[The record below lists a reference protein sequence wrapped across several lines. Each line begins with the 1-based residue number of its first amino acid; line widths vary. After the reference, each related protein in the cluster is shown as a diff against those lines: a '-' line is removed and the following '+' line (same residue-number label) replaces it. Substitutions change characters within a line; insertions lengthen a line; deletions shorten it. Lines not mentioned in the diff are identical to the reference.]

1 MNEIMKTNPP
11 SRLAKKLISLSEA
24 DNWEEAKNEWKMGRY
39 YHISD
44 HCSCLCSSK
53 GVHDMTVIEN
63 IFNTNQM
70 HICNSCA
77 SLYFG
82 IQESLKIEST
92 VVIMDFFR
100 VFITAPISLTVL
112 FLLAKLMGNKQMSEL
127 NMFDYINGI
136 TIGSIAAEL
145 ATGEFTDIYDGVMAM
160 VIYSLIAIM
169 LTFLSQKSLLLRR
182 FITGKSII
190 IYDNG
195 KFYNKNLSTAKID
208 INEILVM
215 CRSKGYF
222 NFDEIQTVILESNG
236 QLSILP
242 KDKNRPL
249 TPDDMK
255 ITVLQSGVE
264 AVVIQDGK
272 VLERNLKATGNNI
285 EWLKKELKKQNIKTS
300 EVFIAFCDNNNTLKV
315 HKKVKSNPTNDI
327 FD

>member
-1 MNEIMKTNPP
+1 
-11 SRLAKKLISLSEA
+11 
-24 DNWEEAKNEWKMGRY
+24 
-39 YHISD
+39 
-44 HCSCLCSSK
+44 
-53 GVHDMTVIEN
+53 
-63 IFNTNQM
+63 
-70 HICNSCA
+70 
-77 SLYFG
+77 
-82 IQESLKIEST
+82 
-92 VVIMDFFR
+92 MDFFR

-285 EWLKKELKKQNIKTS
+285 EWLKKELKKQI
-300 EVFIAFCDNNNTLKV
+300 
-315 HKKVKSNPTNDI
+315 
-327 FD
+327 

>member
-1 MNEIMKTNPP
+1 
-11 SRLAKKLISLSEA
+11 
-24 DNWEEAKNEWKMGRY
+24 
-39 YHISD
+39 
-44 HCSCLCSSK
+44 
-53 GVHDMTVIEN
+53 
-63 IFNTNQM
+63 
-70 HICNSCA
+70 
-77 SLYFG
+77 
-82 IQESLKIEST
+82 
-92 VVIMDFFR
+92 MDFFR

-300 EVFIAFCDNNNTLKV
+300 EVFIAFCDNNNTPKV

>member
-1 MNEIMKTNPP
+1 
-11 SRLAKKLISLSEA
+11 
-24 DNWEEAKNEWKMGRY
+24 
-39 YHISD
+39 
-44 HCSCLCSSK
+44 
-53 GVHDMTVIEN
+53 
-63 IFNTNQM
+63 
-70 HICNSCA
+70 
-77 SLYFG
+77 
-82 IQESLKIEST
+82 
-92 VVIMDFFR
+92 MDFFR

-208 INEILVM
+208 INETLVM

-285 EWLKKELKKQNIKTS
+285 EWLKKELKKQNIKIS

>member
-1 MNEIMKTNPP
+1 
-11 SRLAKKLISLSEA
+11 
-24 DNWEEAKNEWKMGRY
+24 
-39 YHISD
+39 
-44 HCSCLCSSK
+44 
-53 GVHDMTVIEN
+53 
-63 IFNTNQM
+63 
-70 HICNSCA
+70 
-77 SLYFG
+77 
-82 IQESLKIEST
+82 
-92 VVIMDFFR
+92 MDFFR

-255 ITVLQSGVE
+255 ITVLQSDVE

-285 EWLKKELKKQNIKTS
+285 EWLKKELKKQNIKK
-300 EVFIAFCDNNNTLKV
+300 EF
-315 HKKVKSNPTNDI
+315 
-327 FD
+327 

>member
-1 MNEIMKTNPP
+1 
-11 SRLAKKLISLSEA
+11 
-24 DNWEEAKNEWKMGRY
+24 
-39 YHISD
+39 
-44 HCSCLCSSK
+44 
-53 GVHDMTVIEN
+53 
-63 IFNTNQM
+63 
-70 HICNSCA
+70 
-77 SLYFG
+77 
-82 IQESLKIEST
+82 
-92 VVIMDFFR
+92 
-100 VFITAPISLTVL
+100 
-112 FLLAKLMGNKQMSEL
+112 MSEL

-255 ITVLQSGVE
+255 ITVLQSSVE

-285 EWLKKELKKQNIKTS
+285 EWLKKNSKANIKQAK
-300 EVFIAFCDNNNTLKV
+300 FHCFCDNNNTLKV

>member
-1 MNEIMKTNPP
+1 
-11 SRLAKKLISLSEA
+11 
-24 DNWEEAKNEWKMGRY
+24 
-39 YHISD
+39 
-44 HCSCLCSSK
+44 
-53 GVHDMTVIEN
+53 
-63 IFNTNQM
+63 
-70 HICNSCA
+70 
-77 SLYFG
+77 
-82 IQESLKIEST
+82 
-92 VVIMDFFR
+92 
-100 VFITAPISLTVL
+100 
-112 FLLAKLMGNKQMSEL
+112 MSEL

-255 ITVLQSGVE
+255 ITVLQSSVE

-285 EWLKKELKKQNIKTS
+285 EWLKKNS
-300 EVFIAFCDNNNTLKV
+300 
-315 HKKVKSNPTNDI
+315 KSKI
-327 FD
+327 

>member
-1 MNEIMKTNPP
+1 
-11 SRLAKKLISLSEA
+11 
-24 DNWEEAKNEWKMGRY
+24 
-39 YHISD
+39 
-44 HCSCLCSSK
+44 
-53 GVHDMTVIEN
+53 
-63 IFNTNQM
+63 
-70 HICNSCA
+70 
-77 SLYFG
+77 
-82 IQESLKIEST
+82 
-92 VVIMDFFR
+92 MDFFR
-100 VFITAPISLTVL
+100 VFITAPISLIVL

-300 EVFIAFCDNNNTLKV
+300 EVFIAFCDNNNTLKI
-315 HKKVKSNPTNDI
+315 HKKVKSNTTNDI

>member
-1 MNEIMKTNPP
+1 
-11 SRLAKKLISLSEA
+11 
-24 DNWEEAKNEWKMGRY
+24 
-39 YHISD
+39 
-44 HCSCLCSSK
+44 
-53 GVHDMTVIEN
+53 
-63 IFNTNQM
+63 
-70 HICNSCA
+70 
-77 SLYFG
+77 
-82 IQESLKIEST
+82 
-92 VVIMDFFR
+92 MDFFR

-300 EVFIAFCDNNNTLKV
+300 EVFIAFATITTL
-315 HKKVKSNPTNDI
+315 
-327 FD
+327 

>member
-1 MNEIMKTNPP
+1 
-11 SRLAKKLISLSEA
+11 
-24 DNWEEAKNEWKMGRY
+24 
-39 YHISD
+39 
-44 HCSCLCSSK
+44 
-53 GVHDMTVIEN
+53 
-63 IFNTNQM
+63 
-70 HICNSCA
+70 
-77 SLYFG
+77 
-82 IQESLKIEST
+82 
-92 VVIMDFFR
+92 MDFFR
-100 VFITAPISLTVL
+100 VFVTAPISLIVL

-160 VIYSLIAIM
+160 VIYSLVAIL
-169 LTFLSQKSLLLRR
+169 LTVLSQKSLSLRR

-190 IYDNG
+190 IFDNG

-222 NFDEIQTVILESNG
+222 NFDEIQTIILESNG

-272 VLERNLKATGNNI
+272 ILEKNLKATGNNI
-285 EWLKKELKKQNIKTS
+285 EWLKKELKKQNTKIS

-315 HKKVKSNPTNDI
+315 HKKNDSQPKNDI

>member
-1 MNEIMKTNPP
+1 
-11 SRLAKKLISLSEA
+11 
-24 DNWEEAKNEWKMGRY
+24 
-39 YHISD
+39 
-44 HCSCLCSSK
+44 
-53 GVHDMTVIEN
+53 
-63 IFNTNQM
+63 
-70 HICNSCA
+70 
-77 SLYFG
+77 
-82 IQESLKIEST
+82 
-92 VVIMDFFR
+92 MDFFR
-100 VFITAPISLTVL
+100 VFITAPISLIVL

-160 VIYSLIAIM
+160 VIYSLIAIL

-236 QLSILP
+236 QISILP

-285 EWLKKELKKQNIKTS
+285 EWLKKELKKQNIKAS
-300 EVFIAFCDNNNTLKV
+300 EVFIAFCDNSNTLKV

>member
-1 MNEIMKTNPP
+1 
-11 SRLAKKLISLSEA
+11 
-24 DNWEEAKNEWKMGRY
+24 
-39 YHISD
+39 
-44 HCSCLCSSK
+44 
-53 GVHDMTVIEN
+53 
-63 IFNTNQM
+63 
-70 HICNSCA
+70 
-77 SLYFG
+77 
-82 IQESLKIEST
+82 
-92 VVIMDFFR
+92 MDFFR

-285 EWLKKELKKQNIKTS
+285 EWLKKRTQKAKYKNERSFHCFLRQ
-300 EVFIAFCDNNNTLKV
+300 
-315 HKKVKSNPTNDI
+315 
-327 FD
+327 

>member
-1 MNEIMKTNPP
+1 
-11 SRLAKKLISLSEA
+11 
-24 DNWEEAKNEWKMGRY
+24 
-39 YHISD
+39 
-44 HCSCLCSSK
+44 
-53 GVHDMTVIEN
+53 
-63 IFNTNQM
+63 
-70 HICNSCA
+70 
-77 SLYFG
+77 
-82 IQESLKIEST
+82 
-92 VVIMDFFR
+92 MDFFR

-300 EVFIAFCDNNNTLKV
+300 EVFSAFCDNNNTLKV

>member
-1 MNEIMKTNPP
+1 
-11 SRLAKKLISLSEA
+11 
-24 DNWEEAKNEWKMGRY
+24 
-39 YHISD
+39 
-44 HCSCLCSSK
+44 
-53 GVHDMTVIEN
+53 
-63 IFNTNQM
+63 
-70 HICNSCA
+70 
-77 SLYFG
+77 
-82 IQESLKIEST
+82 
-92 VVIMDFFR
+92 MDFFR
-100 VFITAPISLTVL
+100 VFITAPISLIVL
-112 FLLAKLMGNKQMSEL
+112 FLLAKLMGNKQISEL

-160 VIYSLIAIM
+160 VIYSLIAIL

-300 EVFIAFCDNNNTLKV
+300 EVFIAFCDNSNTLKV

>member
-1 MNEIMKTNPP
+1 
-11 SRLAKKLISLSEA
+11 
-24 DNWEEAKNEWKMGRY
+24 
-39 YHISD
+39 
-44 HCSCLCSSK
+44 
-53 GVHDMTVIEN
+53 
-63 IFNTNQM
+63 
-70 HICNSCA
+70 
-77 SLYFG
+77 
-82 IQESLKIEST
+82 
-92 VVIMDFFR
+92 MDFFR

-300 EVFIAFCDNNNTLKV
+300 EVFIAFCDNTNTLKI

>member
-1 MNEIMKTNPP
+1 
-11 SRLAKKLISLSEA
+11 
-24 DNWEEAKNEWKMGRY
+24 
-39 YHISD
+39 
-44 HCSCLCSSK
+44 
-53 GVHDMTVIEN
+53 
-63 IFNTNQM
+63 
-70 HICNSCA
+70 
-77 SLYFG
+77 
-82 IQESLKIEST
+82 
-92 VVIMDFFR
+92 MDFFR

-285 EWLKKELKKQNIKTS
+285 EWLKKELKKQNIKGIGIT
-300 EVFIAFCDNNNTLKV
+300 INKIGKNT
-315 HKKVKSNPTNDI
+315 
-327 FD
+327 

>member
-1 MNEIMKTNPP
+1 
-11 SRLAKKLISLSEA
+11 
-24 DNWEEAKNEWKMGRY
+24 
-39 YHISD
+39 
-44 HCSCLCSSK
+44 
-53 GVHDMTVIEN
+53 
-63 IFNTNQM
+63 
-70 HICNSCA
+70 
-77 SLYFG
+77 
-82 IQESLKIEST
+82 
-92 VVIMDFFR
+92 MDFFR

-300 EVFIAFCDNNNTLKV
+300 EVFIVFCDNNNTLKV

>member
-1 MNEIMKTNPP
+1 
-11 SRLAKKLISLSEA
+11 
-24 DNWEEAKNEWKMGRY
+24 
-39 YHISD
+39 
-44 HCSCLCSSK
+44 
-53 GVHDMTVIEN
+53 
-63 IFNTNQM
+63 
-70 HICNSCA
+70 
-77 SLYFG
+77 
-82 IQESLKIEST
+82 
-92 VVIMDFFR
+92 MDFFR

-300 EVFIAFCDNNNTLKV
+300 ENERSFHCFLRQ
-315 HKKVKSNPTNDI
+315 
-327 FD
+327 

>member
-1 MNEIMKTNPP
+1 
-11 SRLAKKLISLSEA
+11 
-24 DNWEEAKNEWKMGRY
+24 
-39 YHISD
+39 
-44 HCSCLCSSK
+44 
-53 GVHDMTVIEN
+53 
-63 IFNTNQM
+63 
-70 HICNSCA
+70 
-77 SLYFG
+77 
-82 IQESLKIEST
+82 
-92 VVIMDFFR
+92 
-100 VFITAPISLTVL
+100 
-112 FLLAKLMGNKQMSEL
+112 MSEL

-222 NFDEIQTVILESNG
+222 NFDEIQTIILESNG

-242 KDKNRPL
+242 KGKNRPL

-300 EVFIAFCDNNNTLKV
+300 EVSLLLRQ
-315 HKKVKSNPTNDI
+315 
-327 FD
+327 

>member
-1 MNEIMKTNPP
+1 
-11 SRLAKKLISLSEA
+11 
-24 DNWEEAKNEWKMGRY
+24 
-39 YHISD
+39 
-44 HCSCLCSSK
+44 
-53 GVHDMTVIEN
+53 
-63 IFNTNQM
+63 
-70 HICNSCA
+70 
-77 SLYFG
+77 
-82 IQESLKIEST
+82 
-92 VVIMDFFR
+92 MDFFR

-249 TPDDMK
+249 TPDDME
-255 ITVLQSGVE
+255 ITVLQSGVD

-300 EVFIAFCDNNNTLKV
+300 EVSIAFCDNNNTLKV
-315 HKKVKSNPTNDI
+315 HKRVKSNPTNDI

>member
-1 MNEIMKTNPP
+1 
-11 SRLAKKLISLSEA
+11 
-24 DNWEEAKNEWKMGRY
+24 
-39 YHISD
+39 
-44 HCSCLCSSK
+44 
-53 GVHDMTVIEN
+53 
-63 IFNTNQM
+63 
-70 HICNSCA
+70 
-77 SLYFG
+77 
-82 IQESLKIEST
+82 
-92 VVIMDFFR
+92 MDFFR
-100 VFITAPISLTVL
+100 VFITAPISLIVL

-236 QLSILP
+236 QLSILQ

>member
-1 MNEIMKTNPP
+1 
-11 SRLAKKLISLSEA
+11 
-24 DNWEEAKNEWKMGRY
+24 
-39 YHISD
+39 
-44 HCSCLCSSK
+44 
-53 GVHDMTVIEN
+53 
-63 IFNTNQM
+63 
-70 HICNSCA
+70 
-77 SLYFG
+77 
-82 IQESLKIEST
+82 
-92 VVIMDFFR
+92 MDFFR

-300 EVFIAFCDNNNTLKV
+300 EVFIAFCDNNNNLKV

>member
-1 MNEIMKTNPP
+1 
-11 SRLAKKLISLSEA
+11 
-24 DNWEEAKNEWKMGRY
+24 
-39 YHISD
+39 
-44 HCSCLCSSK
+44 
-53 GVHDMTVIEN
+53 
-63 IFNTNQM
+63 
-70 HICNSCA
+70 
-77 SLYFG
+77 
-82 IQESLKIEST
+82 
-92 VVIMDFFR
+92 MDFFR

-169 LTFLSQKSLLLRR
+169 LTFLSQKSLFLRR

-285 EWLKKELKKQNIKTS
+285 EWLKKELKKQNIKTR

>member
-1 MNEIMKTNPP
+1 
-11 SRLAKKLISLSEA
+11 
-24 DNWEEAKNEWKMGRY
+24 
-39 YHISD
+39 
-44 HCSCLCSSK
+44 
-53 GVHDMTVIEN
+53 
-63 IFNTNQM
+63 
-70 HICNSCA
+70 
-77 SLYFG
+77 
-82 IQESLKIEST
+82 
-92 VVIMDFFR
+92 MDFFR

-264 AVVIQDGK
+264 AVVIQEGK

-285 EWLKKELKKQNIKTS
+285 EWLKKNS
-300 EVFIAFCDNNNTLKV
+300 
-315 HKKVKSNPTNDI
+315 KSKI
-327 FD
+327 

>member
-1 MNEIMKTNPP
+1 
-11 SRLAKKLISLSEA
+11 
-24 DNWEEAKNEWKMGRY
+24 
-39 YHISD
+39 
-44 HCSCLCSSK
+44 
-53 GVHDMTVIEN
+53 
-63 IFNTNQM
+63 
-70 HICNSCA
+70 
-77 SLYFG
+77 
-82 IQESLKIEST
+82 
-92 VVIMDFFR
+92 MDFFR

-160 VIYSLIAIM
+160 VIYSLI
-169 LTFLSQKSLLLRR
+169 LRR

>member
-1 MNEIMKTNPP
+1 
-11 SRLAKKLISLSEA
+11 
-24 DNWEEAKNEWKMGRY
+24 
-39 YHISD
+39 
-44 HCSCLCSSK
+44 
-53 GVHDMTVIEN
+53 
-63 IFNTNQM
+63 
-70 HICNSCA
+70 
-77 SLYFG
+77 
-82 IQESLKIEST
+82 
-92 VVIMDFFR
+92 MDFFR

-300 EVFIAFCDNNNTLKV
+300 EVFNAFCDNNNTLKV

>member
-1 MNEIMKTNPP
+1 
-11 SRLAKKLISLSEA
+11 
-24 DNWEEAKNEWKMGRY
+24 
-39 YHISD
+39 
-44 HCSCLCSSK
+44 
-53 GVHDMTVIEN
+53 
-63 IFNTNQM
+63 
-70 HICNSCA
+70 
-77 SLYFG
+77 
-82 IQESLKIEST
+82 
-92 VVIMDFFR
+92 MDFFR
-100 VFITAPISLTVL
+100 VFITAPISLIVL

-160 VIYSLIAIM
+160 VIYSLVAIL
-169 LTFLSQKSLLLRR
+169 LTVLSQKSLVLRR

-190 IYDNG
+190 IFDNG
-195 KFYNKNLSTAKID
+195 KFYNKNLKTAKID

-222 NFDEIQTVILESNG
+222 NFDEIQTIVLESNG

-272 VLERNLKATGNNI
+272 VLSKNLRATGNNA
-285 EWLKKELKKQNIKTS
+285 EWLKKELNKQHTKI
-300 EVFIAFCDNNNTLKV
+300 FMGGGAF
-315 HKKVKSNPTNDI
+315 
-327 FD
+327 

>member
-1 MNEIMKTNPP
+1 
-11 SRLAKKLISLSEA
+11 
-24 DNWEEAKNEWKMGRY
+24 
-39 YHISD
+39 
-44 HCSCLCSSK
+44 
-53 GVHDMTVIEN
+53 
-63 IFNTNQM
+63 
-70 HICNSCA
+70 
-77 SLYFG
+77 
-82 IQESLKIEST
+82 
-92 VVIMDFFR
+92 MDFFR

-285 EWLKKELKKQNIKTS
+285 EWLKKELKKQNIKK
-300 EVFIAFCDNNNTLKV
+300 EF
-315 HKKVKSNPTNDI
+315 
-327 FD
+327 

>member
-1 MNEIMKTNPP
+1 
-11 SRLAKKLISLSEA
+11 
-24 DNWEEAKNEWKMGRY
+24 
-39 YHISD
+39 
-44 HCSCLCSSK
+44 
-53 GVHDMTVIEN
+53 
-63 IFNTNQM
+63 
-70 HICNSCA
+70 
-77 SLYFG
+77 
-82 IQESLKIEST
+82 
-92 VVIMDFFR
+92 MDFFR

-236 QLSILP
+236 QLLILP

-285 EWLKKELKKQNIKTS
+285 EWLKKELKKQNIKK
-300 EVFIAFCDNNNTLKV
+300 EF
-315 HKKVKSNPTNDI
+315 
-327 FD
+327 

>member
-1 MNEIMKTNPP
+1 
-11 SRLAKKLISLSEA
+11 
-24 DNWEEAKNEWKMGRY
+24 
-39 YHISD
+39 
-44 HCSCLCSSK
+44 
-53 GVHDMTVIEN
+53 
-63 IFNTNQM
+63 
-70 HICNSCA
+70 
-77 SLYFG
+77 
-82 IQESLKIEST
+82 
-92 VVIMDFFR
+92 MDFFR

-160 VIYSLIAIM
+160 VIYSFIAIM

-300 EVFIAFCDNNNTLKV
+300 EVFIAFCDNKNTLKV

>member
-1 MNEIMKTNPP
+1 
-11 SRLAKKLISLSEA
+11 
-24 DNWEEAKNEWKMGRY
+24 
-39 YHISD
+39 
-44 HCSCLCSSK
+44 
-53 GVHDMTVIEN
+53 
-63 IFNTNQM
+63 
-70 HICNSCA
+70 
-77 SLYFG
+77 
-82 IQESLKIEST
+82 
-92 VVIMDFFR
+92 
-100 VFITAPISLTVL
+100 
-112 FLLAKLMGNKQMSEL
+112 MSEL

-285 EWLKKELKKQNIKTS
+285 EWLKKRTQKAKYKNKRSFHCFLRQ
-300 EVFIAFCDNNNTLKV
+300 
-315 HKKVKSNPTNDI
+315 
-327 FD
+327 

>member
-1 MNEIMKTNPP
+1 
-11 SRLAKKLISLSEA
+11 
-24 DNWEEAKNEWKMGRY
+24 
-39 YHISD
+39 
-44 HCSCLCSSK
+44 
-53 GVHDMTVIEN
+53 
-63 IFNTNQM
+63 
-70 HICNSCA
+70 
-77 SLYFG
+77 
-82 IQESLKIEST
+82 
-92 VVIMDFFR
+92 MDFFR
-100 VFITAPISLTVL
+100 VFVTAPISLIVL

-160 VIYSLIAIM
+160 VIYSLVAIL
-169 LTFLSQKSLLLRR
+169 LTVLSQKSLSLRR

-190 IYDNG
+190 IFDNG

-222 NFDEIQTVILESNG
+222 DFDEIQTIILESNG

-264 AVVIQDGK
+264 AVVIQDGRI
-272 VLERNLKATGNNI
+272 LEKNLKATGNNI
-285 EWLKKELKKQNIKTS
+285 EWLKKELKKQNTKIS

-315 HKKVKSNPTNDI
+315 HKKNDSQPKNDI